1 MKKLIILVTF
11 IVSVIGSSNLFAQ
24 NASIL
29 PTGEEYSRNGN
40 TFSYNTKSKQEPELT
55 PYTWKD
61 SKGNEYPIYI
71 SSKGSCFIIK
81 ENGNKQYM
89 KKEIS
94 IQICKE
100 LNREYKSKKNEN
112 NKRK

>member
-1 MKKLIILVTF
+1 MKKLMILLTLV
-11 IVSVIGSSNLFAQ
+11 VSVIASNNLFAQ

-40 TFSYNTKSKQEPELT
+40 TFSSNTKSKQSPELT

-81 ENGNKQYM
+81 ENGNRQYM

-94 IQICKE
+94 MQICKE
-100 LNREYKSKKNEN
+100 MNREYKSKK
-112 NKRK
+112 K

>member
-1 MKKLIILVTF
+1 MKKLMILLTLV
-11 IVSVIGSSNLFAQ
+11 VSVIASNNLFAQ

-40 TFSYNTKSKQEPELT
+40 TFSSNTKSKQSPELT

-71 SSKGSCFIIK
+71 SSK
-81 ENGNKQYM
+81 ENGNRQYM

-94 IQICKE
+94 MQICKE
-100 LNREYKSKKNEN
+100 MNREYKSKK
-112 NKRK
+112 K

>member
-1 MKKLIILVTF
+1 MRKLIILLTF
-11 IVSVIGSSNLFAQ
+11 IVSVIASNSLFAQ
-24 NASIL
+24 TASIPL
-29 PTGEEYSRNGN
+29 TGEEYSRNGN
-40 TFSYNTKSKQEPELT
+40 TFSSITKSKQSPELT

-61 SKGNEYPIYI
+61 SKGDEYPIYI

-94 IQICKE
+94 MQICKE
-100 LNREYKSKKNEN
+100 MNREYKSKK
-112 NKRK
+112 K

>member
-1 MKKLIILVTF
+1 MKKLIFILF
-11 IVSVIGSSNLFAQ
+11 MLLSVNLIAQ
-24 NASIL
+24 QSIL
-29 PTGEEYSRNGN
+29 LTGVEYSRNGN
-40 TFSYNTKSKQEPELT
+40 TFSSATKSKQSPELT

-71 SSKGSCFIIK
+71 SPSGSCFIIK

-94 IQICKE
+94 MQICKE
-100 LNREYKSKKNEN
+100 LNVKYKSKKKN
-112 NKRK
+112 

>member
-1 MKKLIILVTF
+1 MRKLIILIALV
-11 IVSVIGSSNLFAQ
+11 ISVIASSNLLAQ

-29 PTGEEYSRNGN
+29 PTGEEYSRNDN
-40 TFSYNTKSKQEPELT
+40 TFSSNTKSKQYSELT

-94 IQICKE
+94 MQICKE
-100 LNREYKSKKNEN
+100 LNREYKSKI
-112 NKRK
+112 KRK

>member
-1 MKKLIILVTF
+1 MILNLKHLLVMMF
-11 IVSVIGSSNLFAQ
+11 VLLSVNLMAQ
-24 NASIL
+24 TSIS
-29 PTGEEYSRNGN
+29 PTGVEYSRNGN
-40 TFSYNTKSKQEPELT
+40 TFSSVTKSKQQPELT

-71 SSKGSCFIIK
+71 SASGSCFIIK

-94 IQICKE
+94 MQICSE
-100 LNREYKSKKNEN
+100 LGREYKNKK
-112 NKRK
+112 K

>member
-1 MKKLIILVTF
+1 MKKLIILLTF
-11 IVSVIGSSNLFAQ
+11 IISVIASSNLFAQ
-24 NASIL
+24 TASISL
-29 PTGEEYSRNGN
+29 TGEEYSRNGN
-40 TFSYNTKSKQEPELT
+40 TFSSITKSKQTPELT

-81 ENGNKQYM
+81 ENGNKLYM

-94 IQICKE
+94 MQICKE
-100 LNREYKSKKNEN
+100 MNRKYKSKK
-112 NKRK
+112 K

>member
-1 MKKLIILVTF
+1 MKKLIILLTF
-11 IVSVIGSSNLFAQ
+11 IVSVIANNNLFAQ
-24 NASIL
+24 NASML

-40 TFSYNTKSKQEPELT
+40 TFSSIAKSKQSPELT

-71 SSKGSCFIIK
+71 SASGSCFVIK

-94 IQICKE
+94 MQICKE
-100 LNREYKSKKNEN
+100 MNREYKSKK
-112 NKRK
+112 K

>member
-1 MKKLIILVTF
+1 MKKLIILLTF
-11 IVSVIGSSNLFAQ
+11 IVSVIASSNLFAQ

-29 PTGEEYSRNGN
+29 STGEEYSRDGN
-40 TFSYNTKSKQEPELT
+40 TFSSNTKSKQAPELT

-61 SKGNEYPIYI
+61 SKGINYPIYI
-71 SSKGSCFIIK
+71 SSKDSCFVIK

-94 IQICKE
+94 MQICKE
-100 LNREYKSKKNEN
+100 MNREYKSKK
-112 NKRK
+112 K

>member
-1 MKKLIILVTF
+1 MRKFIILLTLV
-11 IVSVIGSSNLFAQ
+11 ISVIASINLFAQ
-24 NASIL
+24 NATISS
-29 PTGEEYSRNGN
+29 TGKEYSRNGN
-40 TFSYNTKSKQEPELT
+40 TFSSITKSKQAPELT

-71 SSKGSCFIIK
+71 SFKGSCFIIK

-94 IQICKE
+94 MQICKE
-100 LNREYKSKKNEN
+100 INKEYKSKF
-112 NKRK
+112 KRK